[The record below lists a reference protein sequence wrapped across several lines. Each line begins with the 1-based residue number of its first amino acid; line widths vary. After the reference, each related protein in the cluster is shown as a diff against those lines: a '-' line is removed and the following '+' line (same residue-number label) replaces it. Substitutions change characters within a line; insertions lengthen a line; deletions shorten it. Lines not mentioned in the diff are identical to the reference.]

1 MFCFYCCTIL
11 YTIYFYWKYSDILTS
26 KTDFSKGEIF
36 WDAQNREHFDYNPGK
51 LVHLD
56 DAPVQD
62 VGIGAN
68 ILVTVF
74 SFGRCTKVFSLNGI
88 LGPDIHPVTKNRSNY
103 FVSIIIQI
111 VNVYVKDKSWYRYYI
126 KYTYS
131 KINIYYVCLAFGRS
145 VGLLAMLSIRSS
157 VGQSVNRSVG
167 Q

>member
-1 MFCFYCCTIL
+1 M
-11 YTIYFYWKYSDILTS
+11 
-26 KTDFSKGEIF
+26 
-36 WDAQNREHFDYNPGK
+36 
-51 LVHLD
+51 
-56 DAPVQD
+56 QD

-74 SFGRCTKVFSLNGI
+74 SFGRCTKVLSLNGI

-131 KINIYYVCLAFGRS
+131 KINIYYVCRAFGRS